1 MSKRIIIGGGGT
13 GGHVFPAI
21 SIANTI
27 REIHPDSEILFVGA
41 LGRLEMEKVPE
52 AGYEIIGLPVTGFQR
67 RFTMKN
73 MQFFVNLFQSMWMA
87 RKIIKE
93 FKPHLAIG
101 VGGYASGPILGA
113 ASRKGIPTLIQEQ
126 NSYAGVTNKLLAK
139 HASLIC
145 VAYEHMDRF
154 FPVEKLVLTGNPI
167 RKDILSID
175 EKRSD
180 GLAHFKLSDEKQV
193 VLIIGGSLGA
203 ATINRV
209 IQNELLNLPDGIQ
222 FIWQSGR
229 LYYDDALEALKKS
242 GRTNVLLLP
251 FIREMDL
258 AYASADIIV
267 SRAGA
272 GTISELAVVGKP
284 VILIPSPNVAEDH
297 QTQNAMALTSNKAA
311 IMVKDRDVEKTL
323 LNIISELSINE
334 ILKRTLSTNI
344 KKLAIPD
351 ASTRIAKEALK
362 LIRE

>member
-1 MSKRIIIGGGGT
+1 MIKRVVIGGGGT

-21 SIANTI
+21 SIANAI
-27 REIHPDSEILFVGA
+27 REIYPDSEILFVGA

-52 AGYEIIGLPVTGFQR
+52 AGYKIIGLPVMGFQR
-67 RFTMKN
+67 RFTLKN
-73 MQFFVNLFQSMWMA
+73 VQFFYKLFESMLMA

-93 FKPHLAIG
+93 FKPQLAIG

-139 HASLIC
+139 HASIIC

-154 FPVEKLVLTGNPI
+154 FPSEKIVLTGNPV
-167 RKDILSID
+167 RRDILSID
-175 EKRSD
+175 EKREK
-180 GLAHFKLSDEKQV
+180 GLAHFKLSGEKPV

-203 ATINRV
+203 ATINRA

-229 LYYDDALEALKKS
+229 LYYDDAYEACVRS
-242 GRTNVLLLP
+242 GRKNVVLLP
-251 FIREMDL
+251 FIKEMDL
-258 AYASADIIV
+258 AYACADIIV

-272 GTISELAVVGKP
+272 GTISELAIVGKP

-297 QTQNAMALTSNKAA
+297 QTQNAMALTSKKAA
-311 IMVKDRDVEKTL
+311 IMVKDVDAEKTL
-323 LNIISELSINE
+323 LKTISELSINE

-351 ASTRIAKEALK
+351 AALRIANEGLK
-362 LIRE
+362 LIKG